1 LIDLLAKICIPSSS
15 SSFYFYFSLAEPLLL
30 SNSNNL
36 LRLATSHTAA
46 ITATSRN

>member
-15 SSFYFYFSLAEPLLL
+15 SFYFIFSLAEPLL

-46 ITATSRN
+46 IAATSRN